1 MGDDLEDKIKRAK
14 TEAIFRDVNERI
26 AESSGRFDSQ
36 GAEFVCEC
44 ADPECTDRIE
54 TSLDQ
59 YEAVRQ
65 DATTFLLVNGHEDPK
80 IEKVVQRHRGFAVV
94 RKVEDVVARTV
105 RRLDPRAQPV

>member
-1 MGDDLEDKIKRAK
+1 VDDKIKRAK
-14 TEAIFRDVNERI
+14 TEAVFRDVNERI
-26 AESSGRFDSQ
+26 AESAERFASQ

-65 DATTFLLVNGHEDPK
+65 DPTTFLLVNGHEDPK
-80 IEKVVQRHRGFAVV
+80 IEHVVQRHRRFSVV
-94 RKVEDVVARTV
+94 RKFEHVVARTV
-105 RRLDPRAQPV
+105 RRLDPRAEAV